1 MGKLK
6 GANNAAITQFPSPL
20 SPKKKIK
27 SVEEK
32 IALISDRFRDIM
44 EILGL
49 DLQDESLARTPC
61 RVAKMYV
68 QEVFSG
74 LDINNFPEISFI
86 ENKYHS
92 PSKRSNIV
100 FVKVSFTSFC
110 EHHFVPI
117 VGKAHIAYFPKK
129 RLLGLSKIPQLVRY
143 YAQKPQLQE
152 RLTGE
157 IATSLAS
164 LLETEDVA
172 VVLQAIHFCVLARS
186 VEDMTAEMETHV
198 LSGRFEKDPLLRSE
212 FFSRLPA
219 CKRS

>member
-1 MGKLK
+1 M
-6 GANNAAITQFPSPL
+6 TL
-20 SPKKKIK
+20 STKEKKKLIA
-27 SVEEK
+27 EK
-32 IALISDRFRDIM
+32 MGEILT
-44 EILGL
+44 ILGL
-49 DLQDESLARTPC
+49 DITNASLAKTPD
-61 RVAKMYV
+61 RIAHMYV
-68 QEVFSG
+68 EEIFSG
-74 LDINNFPEISFI
+74 LDPEKFPKLTFQEESIPDELILIKNISF
-86 ENKYHS
+86 
-92 PSKRSNIV
+92 V
-100 FVKVSFTSFC
+100 SFC